1 MTMFEEAPKTITAM
15 TEKELR
21 QDNWRLKGKIDKL
34 TAQIKALK
42 SEPKE
47 NDEYLKENDEY
58 LIRLNN
64 ALADENKRLRR
75 ALNMQQAPMSGT
87 PNEIIQSICN
97 FYSVTEE
104 QLKSSSRKRA
114 FAKARHLAAYVL
126 QAKGFSFKHIGQMF
140 GNRDHSTMIHAKK
153 NAIYMIDKMDTF
165 EQKFVLG
172 LLK

>member
-34 TAQIKALK
+34 TAQIEALK

-47 NDEYLKENDEY
+47 NNEY

-126 QAKGFSFKHIGQMF
+126 QTKGFSFKHIGQMF

-165 EQKFVLG
+165 EQNFVLG